1 MNYTSDS
8 LSLFHLA
15 SLSPRYPPLL
25 FSVRPAKANERFDRT
40 NKEIAKETGQAR
52 ERERE
57 EQAKQN
63 SFLCLEKKRDENRMR
78 SKVIR
83 TSLTRCRDCLNAT
96 TSDCPIKDDN

>member
-15 SLSPRYPPLL
+15 SLSSRYPPLL
-25 FSVRPAKANERFDRT
+25 FSARPAKANERLDRT
-40 NKEIAKETGQAR
+40 NKEVAKETGQAR
-52 ERERE
+52 ERK
-57 EQAKQN
+57 EQAKRN
-63 SFLCLEKKRDENRMR
+63 SFFCPKKKRDENRMR

-96 TSDCPIKDDN
+96 TSDCPIKVDN